1 MSDKFVKSLLFVF
14 YLSVSNVLMAQ
25 NDKKVA
31 IKEIKEHQKGL
42 NKQYK
47 DIDKSPLDPED
58 FKKFKKHNFFPI
70 NLVYRIK
77 AKLTVTANEDYFDMV
92 TTTSRRPKYRKYGTI
107 EFEIEGK
114 KYQLSV
120 YQSQDLQGKVEY
132 KDYLFLPF
140 KDLTNGVDTYQVGRY
155 IELSIPKEGNE
166 IIVDFNKAYNPYCA
180 YSNRYSCPI
189 VPSENHLKV
198 RIPAG
203 IRYKKKKEDE

>member
-1 MSDKFVKSLLFVF
+1 MKQIVLSLVAILL
-14 YLSVSNVLMAQ
+14 LSNTIWAQ

-31 IKEIKEHQKGL
+31 IKEIKEHQKEL
-42 NKQYK
+42 NKAYK
-47 DIDKSPLDPED
+47 DPEKSPLDPAD
-58 FKKFKKHNFFPI
+58 LKKFKKHDFFPI
-70 NLVYRIK
+70 NLEYRVK
-77 AKLTVTANEDYFDMV
+77 AKLIVTENEGFFDMV
-92 TTTSRRPKYRKYGTI
+92 TTTTRRPKYRKYGII

-120 YQSQDLQGKVEY
+120 YQSQDLQGKIVY

-140 KDLTNGVDTYQVGRY
+140 KDLTNGIDTYKVGRY
-155 IELSIPKEGNE
+155 IELAIPKEGNE

-180 YSNRYSCPI
+180 YSNDYSCPI
-189 VPSENHLKV
+189 VPSENHLNV